1 MRYGIHESAGGNL
14 RIVTLQVIGI
24 IVICVGLLLEI
35 AQIGSDFWLG
45 SSIAVIGVIAYVWGR
60 LYKPRRPPRP

>member
-1 MRYGIHESAGGNL
+1 MRYGTHERVGRDL
-14 RIVTLQVIGI
+14 RIVALQVIGI
-24 IVICVGLLLEI
+24 FVICIGLLLEI